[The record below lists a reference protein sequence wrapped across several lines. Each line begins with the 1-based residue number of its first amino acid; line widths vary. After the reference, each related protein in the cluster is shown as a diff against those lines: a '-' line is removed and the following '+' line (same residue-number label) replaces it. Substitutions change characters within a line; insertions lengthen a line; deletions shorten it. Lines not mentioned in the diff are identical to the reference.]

1 MSQSLNL
8 MIRRKTTMDNLFEY
22 LIYAFI
28 IISFISSFFRKKKRK
43 SLPKE
48 QSDLTLHQRT
58 DITEDNIID
67 IPPSQEPKAEE
78 YNILKGLENFFDVGQ
93 PQQTE
98 KKVHT
103 DKEMYEGA
111 KDRENYIPVP
121 EKSFHTL
128 TASEHTFT
136 ETWDEKRK
144 ELEKREKNLSPEI
157 EKQLSV
163 YEESLIKRDS
173 VATGI
178 IKDIKE
184 RMKSPSTLKEYVII
198 SEIMGKPK
206 ALKR

>member
-1 MSQSLNL
+1 
-8 MIRRKTTMDNLFEY
+8 MDNLFEY
-22 LIYAFI
+22 LIYGFI
-28 IISFISSFFRKKKRK
+28 IISFISSFFKKKKR
-43 SLPKE
+43 LQKE
-48 QSDLTLHQRT
+48 PADQTLHQRT
-58 DITEDNIID
+58 DITEDKIID

-78 YNILKGLENFFDVGQ
+78 YDILKGIESFFDV
-93 PQQTE
+93 E
-98 KKVHT
+98 KPKQAETKVHT

-144 ELEKREKNLSPEI
+144 ELEKREKREKREKNLSPKI
-157 EKQLSV
+157 EKQASV
-163 YEESLIKRDS
+163 YEESLIRKVS
-173 VATGI
+173 TATGI

-184 RMKSPSTLKEYVII
+184 RLKSPSTLKEYVII

>member
-1 MSQSLNL
+1 
-8 MIRRKTTMDNLFEY
+8 MDNIFEY
-22 LIYAFI
+22 LIYGFI
-28 IISFISSFFRKKKRK
+28 IISFISSFLKKKKR
-43 SLPKE
+43 LPKE
-48 QSDLTLHQRT
+48 PSDQTLHQRT

-111 KDRENYIPVP
+111 KDRENYMPVP

-136 ETWDEKRK
+136 DTWYEKRK
-144 ELEKREKNLSPEI
+144 ELEKRKEKLSPEI
-157 EKQLSV
+157 EKRASA
-163 YEESLIKRDS
+163 YEESLVKQES

-178 IKDIKE
+178 IKVIKE
-184 RMKSPSTLKEYVII
+184 RLNNPTSLKEYVII
-198 SEIMGKPK
+198 SEIIGKPK

>member
-1 MSQSLNL
+1 
-8 MIRRKTTMDNLFEY
+8 MIRRKMTMDNLFEY
-22 LIYAFI
+22 LIYGFI
-28 IISFISSFFRKKKRK
+28 IISFISSFFKKKKR
-43 SLPKE
+43 LPKE
-48 QSDLTLHQRT
+48 PSDQTLHQRT
-58 DITEDNIID
+58 DITEDKFID

-78 YNILKGLENFFDVGQ
+78 YNILKGIESFFDVGKPKQ
-93 PQQTE
+93 AET
-98 KKVHT
+98 KVHT

-136 ETWDEKRK
+136 NPWDVKRK
-144 ELEKREKNLSPEI
+144 ELEKKKEKLSPEI
-157 EKQLSV
+157 ENWASA

-173 VATGI
+173 AATGI

-184 RMKSPSTLKEYVII
+184 RLKRPATLKEYVII
-198 SEIMGKPK
+198 SEIIGKPK

>member
-1 MSQSLNL
+1 
-8 MIRRKTTMDNLFEY
+8 MIRRKMTMDNLFEY
-22 LIYAFI
+22 LIYGFI
-28 IISFISSFFRKKKRK
+28 IISFISSFLKKKKR
-43 SLPKE
+43 LPKE
-48 QSDLTLHQRT
+48 PADQTLHQRT
-58 DITEDNIID
+58 DITEDKFID
-67 IPPSQEPKAEE
+67 IPPSQEPKAEN
-78 YNILKGLENFFDVGQ
+78 YDILKGIESFFDVGKPKQ
-93 PQQTE
+93 AET
-98 KKVHT
+98 KIHT

-144 ELEKREKNLSPEI
+144 ELEKREKNLSPKI
-157 EKQLSV
+157 EKQASV
-163 YEESLIKRDS
+163 YEESLIRKVS
-173 VATGI
+173 TATGI

-184 RMKSPSTLKEYVII
+184 RLKSPSTLKEYVII